1 MRELGNLNHS
11 PFIPFFFREGRRKP
25 VQHIK
30 QQGSWITKYTM
41 LKPLQIECSDMKK
54 APKVNLR
61 KIVYD
66 PVLDTY

>member
-1 MRELGNLNHS
+1 
-11 PFIPFFFREGRRKP
+11 
-25 VQHIK
+25 
-30 QQGSWITKYTM
+30 M

-54 APKVNLR
+54 APKDNLL